1 MKLSTASIR
10 LLHAKPLWV
19 RTASTI
25 LHTFC
30 DMADAEIPM
39 HSASAL
45 NENCAS

>member
-1 MKLSTASIR
+1 MKLSTASIW

-25 LHTFC
+25 LYTFC
-30 DMADAEIPM
+30 DMADADTPM